1 MRIEETGE
9 IGHNLVIRW
18 SDGTENNYSAIWLRD
33 NDPSSFDPDTRE
45 RVFDLLSVEM
55 EILPSNIELADDGA
69 SVCITWPDRNEA
81 SRFEANWL
89 WQHRPGTLLRGSDR
103 FQRTLWG
110 AEMQDGL
117 PTAMTA
123 DIISDPSAK
132 LEFLN
137 RLTTHGIA
145 IVSGLGQDENAG
157 INFAESIGPLRN
169 SNFGIRFDVKSK
181 PSPNNLAYTSH
192 HLPLHTDLPN
202 QEIPPGFQFLH
213 CIMNEA
219 EGGNSTF
226 CDGLKIASDLELY
239 DPKTFQMLRDTP
251 IPYRFHDTTTDLMS
265 HRPVFVAGPDGQID
279 MVVFNPHIAA
289 PFDMSAEVVAN
300 YYPAWR
306 TMMAMSRSSDYI
318 IETRLKSGDMVIF
331 DNRRV
336 LHGRTMFDPQTGQR
350 FLRGCYVDH
359 HDIASQ
365 MRTLGKQ
372 VQATSDCCGAER
384 CSPN

>member
-1 MRIEETGE
+1 MRIEEVGE
-9 IGHNLVIRW
+9 NGHDLVVRW
-18 SDGTENNYSAIWLRD
+18 SDGTESRYSAIWLRD
-33 NDPSSFDPDTRE
+33 NDPSAFDPDTQE
-45 RVFDLLSVEM
+45 RVFDLLSVEI
-55 EILPSNIELADDGA
+55 EILPSNIDLADDGA
-69 SVCITWPDRNEA
+69 SIGITWPDRNEA
-81 SRFEANWL
+81 SRIDADWL
-89 WQHRPGTLLRGSDR
+89 WWHRPGNSQDTADR
-103 FQRTLWG
+103 FQRTPWG
-110 AEMQDGL
+110 AEMQDEL
-117 PTAMTA
+117 PTARAA

-132 LEFLN
+132 LEFLK

-145 IVSGLGQDENAG
+145 VVSGLGQDENAG
-157 INFAESIGPLRN
+157 IDFAESIGPLRN

-213 CIMNEA
+213 CILNEA

-226 CDGLKIASDLELY
+226 CDGLKIAADLEANDAEMFRL
-239 DPKTFQMLRDTP
+239 LRDTP
-251 IPYRFHDTTTDLMS
+251 IPYRFHDSTTDLMS
-265 HRPVFVAGPDGQID
+265 HRPVFVAGPDGPID

-289 PFDMSAEVVAN
+289 PFDMSAEVVAD
-300 YYPAWR
+300 YYPAYR
-306 TMMAMSRSSDYI
+306 TMMAMTRSSDYI
-318 IETRLKSGDMVIF
+318 IETRLKSGDMVVF

-365 MRTLGKQ
+365 MRKLSKQ
-372 VQATSDCCGAER
+372 
-384 CSPN
+384 P